1 MREIKSKGSFPIEIA
16 YQTKLMATKMSKTDK
31 TSPCV
36 TNSSTNTHINP
47 FVPNMSMS
55 NKWLKPLR
63 TFLTHSRIII
73 VHSTNNLSLYFP
85 LSIEDVVQ
93 YYIFPFPLSKKNN
106 NPQLNCFSH
115 PLKKI
120 VIHSTKTKFDP
131 FDATSITQVVENI

>member
-63 TFLTHSRIII
+63 TFLTHSRNTIT
-73 VHSTNNLSLYFP
+73 HSTNNLSLYSP
-85 LSIEDVVQ
+85 SSIEDVV
-93 YYIFPFPLSKKNN
+93 YYIFPFPLTQARKTIT
-106 NPQLNCFSH
+106 PQLNCSPFYQN
-115 PLKKI
+115 KI
-120 VIHSTKTKFDP
+120 GSISMQYQSPKRWKTCKY
-131 FDATSITQVVENI
+131 NK